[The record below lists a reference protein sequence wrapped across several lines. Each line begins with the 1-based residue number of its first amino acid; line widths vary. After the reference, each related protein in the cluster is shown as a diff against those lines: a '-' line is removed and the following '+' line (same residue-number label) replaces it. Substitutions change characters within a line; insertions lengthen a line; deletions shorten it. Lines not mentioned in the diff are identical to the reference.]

1 MINKKDAKC
10 WAELKSTEAGLDGS
24 VYQRSFKDGFV
35 SGIEYCQNISIK
47 DRYEA
52 VCLEYIK
59 LFCEKQEVDFDGW
72 VGDEIG
78 GVASFVFVG
87 EYYFHLSDIIL
98 DIDTNQPKGL
108 ILNWQNEGVDFNKL
122 TKDTKHINY
131 KSYTMGLRLNQI

>member
-1 MINKKDAKC
+1 VKI
-10 WAELKSTEAGLDGS
+10 
-24 VYQRSFKDGFV
+24 
-35 SGIEYCQNISIK
+35 ISLK

-59 LFCEKQEVDFDGW
+59 LFCEKQELDFDGW

-78 GVASFVFVG
+78 GVSSFVSGVASFIG

-98 DIDTNQPKGL
+98 DIHTNQPKGL
-108 ILNWQNEGVDFNKL
+108 ILSWQNDDVDFNSS

-131 KSYTMGLRLNQI
+131 KSYTTGLRLNQI

>member
-1 MINKKDAKC
+1 MINKKDAYKY
-10 WAELKSTEAGLDGS
+10 LL
-24 VYQRSFKDGFV
+24 R
-35 SGIEYCQNISIK
+35 ISLK

-72 VGDEIG
+72 VGDEVG
-78 GVASFVFVG
+78 GMASFAST
-87 EYYFHLSDIIL
+87 YDFHLSDIAL

-108 ILNWQNEGVDFNKL
+108 ILSWQNEHVNFNSF
-122 TKDTKHINY
+122 TEVRRYINY

>member
-1 MINKKDAKC
+1 MKKD
-10 WAELKSTEAGLDGS
+10 
-24 VYQRSFKDGFV
+24 
-35 SGIEYCQNISIK
+35 EYKYVKIISLK

-59 LFCEKQEVDFDGW
+59 LFCEKQELDFDGW

-78 GVASFVFVG
+78 GVSSFVSVVSSFIG

-98 DIDTNQPKGL
+98 DIDTNQPNGL

-131 KSYTMGLRLNQI
+131 KSYTMGLRFNQI